1 MALAKM
7 VRLAASLAG
16 SLEREVAAM
25 DASLGALLMR
35 AASLVIDP
43 FANLLTRCRVGR
55 GSRPSISLCHRVGLA
70 SRGGPGLR
78 LGRRSLLPCLLRGAA
93 HGYSRGFHGHRRS
106 GARDQQASV
115 LNPLMGF
122 RPGSFKESRG
132 PGQLSASTCE
142 FDGLGTKSLL
152 CRQDIVVDRV
162 FLEAVD
168 DAVDL
173 LLSVVNVATDLH
185 PVYIPDL
192 GGARTSILRNVV
204 KTSAE
209 GPCVAEDVEQ
219 LHECT

>member
-70 SRGGPGLR
+70 SRGGLGLR
-78 LGRRSLLPCLLRGAA
+78 LGRGSLLPCLLRGAA

-132 PGQLSASTCE
+132 PGQLSAS
-142 FDGLGTKSLL
+142 GLGTKSLL
-152 CRQDIVVDRV
+152 CRQDVVVDRV

-173 LLSVVNVATDLH
+173 LLNVVNVASDLH

-209 GPCVAEDVEQ
+209 GPCVTEDAEQ